1 MCVRAVSNS
10 ITNEGGDECCYYL
23 FFVAMPVQGVMGSRI
38 YFQRRSPER
47 GDGSE
52 LFISN
57 ATSSGRGSVYMLA
70 LARANTCNP
79 DKFPA
84 FEIASARKM
93 V

>member
-52 LFISN
+52 LMISN
-57 ATSSGRGSVYMLA
+57 ATSPGRGMDANYYFSLSRFGSCGSV
-70 LARANTCNP
+70 
-79 DKFPA
+79 
-84 FEIASARKM
+84 RK
-93 V
+93 